1 MYPLT
6 TTGND
11 IGKNIAVSFPFHEKH
26 LIKDLD
32 LLAHYDCVNRSAWI
46 RKKIREEKLKL
57 KNQESNVGTWGNI
70 FSSN

>member
-6 TTGND
+6 TAGND
-11 IGKNIAVSFPFHEKH
+11 VGKNIAVSFPFHEKH

-57 KNQESNVGTWGNI
+57 TEQESNNLSWG
-70 FSSN
+70 SVYGSK